1 MSKAAEKVA
10 GDQKRQQGRLRV
22 AIDGQY
28 RFTGDEDWLACTL
41 IDISGSG
48 MALSGKK
55 SFYEGDKIEVR
66 FTLEKR
72 AIHIHLEITNLI
84 GRKAGGRVTKI
95 EDEDRLLI
103 QEVINQQLLA
113 GKTRME

>member
-1 MSKAAEKVA
+1 MADSPTKTTSE
-10 GDQKRQQGRLRV
+10 QKRQQGRLRV

-28 RFTGDEDWLACTL
+28 RFTGDEDWLHCTL
-41 IDISGSG
+41 IDLSASG

-55 SFYEGDKIEVR
+55 SFYAGDKIEVR

-72 AIHIHLEITNLI
+72 SVYVHVEITNLI
-84 GRKAGGRVTKI
+84 GRKAGGKVTKI
-95 EDEDRLLI
+95 EDEDRVLI

>member
-1 MSKAAEKVA
+1 MSSAAEKIA
-10 GDQKRQQGRLRV
+10 GEQKRQQGRLRV
-22 AIDGQY
+22 AIEGQY
-28 RFTGDEDWLACTL
+28 RFTGDEDWLHCTL

-55 SFYEGDKIEVR
+55 SFYTGDKIEVR
-66 FTLEKR
+66 FVLEKR
-72 AIHIHLEITNLI
+72 TILVHLEITNLI
-84 GRKAGGRVTKI
+84 GRKAGGRVTRMD
-95 EDEDRLLI
+95 EEDRLLI